1 MALVYVSPKAAED
14 LDGIKGYIENELKS
28 PQAAKSTVLKIID
41 AYEKLADYPE
51 LGGELRAASVS
62 LKCYRHLRACNYIIF
77 YRIKDGDVYVIR
89 ILHETMDCL
98 KILIS

>member
-41 AYEKLADYPE
+41 AYE
-51 LGGELRAASVS
+51 
-62 LKCYRHLRACNYIIF
+62 NWQIIQN
-77 YRIKDGDVYVIR
+77 
-89 ILHETMDCL
+89 
-98 KILIS
+98 